1 MNLVM
6 IGGFIANGWMTI
18 CTSLSYLVYNLV
30 ELLYRVFA
38 SISNVNL
45 FSKSVFDK
53 FTARMYSVVAILML
67 FILAYNLILMII
79 NPDDK
84 KGTGQTTKFVK
95 EVVISLI
102 LIILLPLVF
111 NYMAIFQKH
120 ILDSQIITKIVLGGS
135 TGDANSDCDFSK
147 YTSLDKL
154 DSENISTATLKSKCE
169 KYNDL
174 TPSVQGAYIMN
185 ATMVGSFLYPIN
197 YNFNKCEDFIIK
209 CDGTDLKNCDKDSNI
224 SDKKDRE
231 LCGKYFYNYKMTQYD
246 GGIWHLL
253 NNSYFKNMVKDDDQK
268 ILNFNYFLA
277 LVGGILALIM
287 FASYTIMI
295 GIRVAKLGFLEL
307 ISPIPVMMRMIQKQ
321 KEAFFD
327 KWLKELKNT
336 YLDVFIRLI
345 IINFAL
351 FSISLVP
358 DVIEQLSA
366 GGDDNLAVVLLAK
379 FVVILG
385 ILQFAKETPDLIKE
399 FFGGSGRFSIKKG
412 FENWKSTSKPLG
424 MAAGIVG
431 GAAVGLSR
439 NVAKGEGIYG
449 KITSGLGGLVGGA
462 RRGAINGYKGGLL
475 NSKQNI
481 SKTAEE
487 VELARERHRAIRNSG
502 EIQGKSIPL
511 ASSVVGTFKN
521 AVGGVKEGWTDFANY
536 MTGSVASSAVGNA
549 ANSIMDNVSSMETDF
564 SSAAIKN
571 IEAGRTEIM
580 KNFNADKDFDFNGY
594 HYHKKTNGKWADASG
609 NEIESNKLRDLILDS
624 FKNRIAT
631 AYGKNEM
638 KAGIKEGYER
648 ANEVLM
654 KNLRASLPILGSD
667 FSNRLFE
674 SLNKLKDVNGQ
685 EMNLNIHSLDDL
697 EKSVTTM
704 MGTEEGRANLYKV
717 TDEIKT
723 VAKGMKLSNDQA
735 LKAQQAQ
742 KDKSS
747 GNK

>member
-253 NNSYFKNMVKDDDQK
+253 NNSYFKNMVKDEDQK

-277 LVGGILALIM
+277 LVGGILAVIM

-307 ISPIPVMMRMIQKQ
+307 ISPIPVMMRMIPKQ

-366 GGDDNLAVVLLAK
+366 SGDDSLAVVLLAK

-412 FENWKSTSKPLG
+412 FENWKTNPGVNAIRAGVYGASTADSIHGGIGSAISGMFRGGIQGYDKAVKGIDKIRTERANGSTFFGRSLDRARMAIGMETVADADERRANREVEGKWHITERMKRNAEAMENAKKIKSTVKDSLNKEDTKQTYNVDGVEGNLYQLHKYAEGLYQSISTASSPQSKERAYKKYQSFQQQLVETEK
-424 MAAGIVG
+424 AAVNKVVTKALQAKTENDLKILRDDYNIN
-431 GAAVGLSR
+431 GAAVGTIRDAANKIVTEASKGTLGALYDDNGRVREFDDQGNKVGWNEASLDSSDSLKELMNALGNESAQLASKSQKDFGVNYDKHVANR
-439 NVAKGEGIYG
+439 NVVK
-449 KITSGLGGLVGGA
+449 
-462 RRGAINGYKGGLL
+462 
-475 NSKQNI
+475 
-481 SKTAEE
+481 
-487 VELARERHRAIRNSG
+487 
-502 EIQGKSIPL
+502 
-511 ASSVVGTFKN
+511 
-521 AVGGVKEGWTDFANY
+521 KEG
-536 MTGSVASSAVGNA
+536 SS
-549 ANSIMDNVSSMETDF
+549 E
-564 SSAAIKN
+564 
-571 IEAGRTEIM
+571 
-580 KNFNADKDFDFNGY
+580 
-594 HYHKKTNGKWADASG
+594 KK
-609 NEIESNKLRDLILDS
+609 
-624 FKNRIAT
+624 
-631 AYGKNEM
+631 
-638 KAGIKEGYER
+638 
-648 ANEVLM
+648 
-654 KNLRASLPILGSD
+654 
-667 FSNRLFE
+667 
-674 SLNKLKDVNGQ
+674 
-685 EMNLNIHSLDDL
+685 
-697 EKSVTTM
+697 
-704 MGTEEGRANLYKV
+704 
-717 TDEIKT
+717 
-723 VAKGMKLSNDQA
+723 
-735 LKAQQAQ
+735 
-742 KDKSS
+742 
-747 GNK
+747 

>member
-169 KYNDL
+169 KYNGL

-209 CDGTDLKNCDKDSNI
+209 CDGTDLKNCDKDSKI

-253 NNSYFKNMVKDDDQK
+253 NNSYFKNMVKDEDQK

-307 ISPIPVMMRMIQKQ
+307 ISPIPVMMRMIPKQ

-366 GGDDNLAVVLLAK
+366 SGDDSLAVVLLAK

-412 FENWKSTSKPLG
+412 FSKWQDSAHQ
-424 MAAGIVG
+424 MG
-431 GAAVGLSR
+431 GAAGAVGALGYMTARSVK
-439 NVAKGEGIYG
+439 NVATAEKGNKLKTFG
-449 KITSGLGGLVGGA
+449 KEALNVTKTAGVLKAGYKAGSTSGVSDFISNVGDA
-462 RRGAINGYKGGLL
+462 EHSVRYKR
-475 NSKQNI
+475 S
-481 SKTAEE
+481 T
-487 VELARERHRAIRNSG
+487 
-502 EIQGKSIPL
+502 
-511 ASSVVGTFKN
+511 
-521 AVGGVKEGWTDFANY
+521 
-536 MTGSVASSAVGNA
+536 VGNIADNIDLAKSKRLGAVSKKYSDLEKILDGKTPIQSLTTTFEEQKKEA
-549 ANSIMDNVSSMETDF
+549 A
-564 SSAAIKN
+564 
-571 IEAGRTEIM
+571 
-580 KNFNADKDFDFNGY
+580 
-594 HYHKKTNGKWADASG
+594 KKTYGSLILNGTSYNMSDISQKQEYLNALDKQFKT
-609 NEIESNKLRDLILDS
+609 ERNKLRMVELQ
-624 FKNRIAT
+624 K
-631 AYGKNEM
+631 
-638 KAGIKEGYER
+638 GIKE
-648 ANEVLM
+648 ND
-654 KNLRASLPILGSD
+654 K
-667 FSNRLFE
+667 
-674 SLNKLKDVNGQ
+674 
-685 EMNLNIHSLDDL
+685 
-697 EKSVTTM
+697 
-704 MGTEEGRANLYKV
+704 
-717 TDEIKT
+717 EIKDNY
-723 VAKGMKLSNDQA
+723 GIYLDA
-735 LKAQQAQ
+735 LKENKSEINAMLKEYDPNSPGLNLDKLDMNNIITEPPTADLFNNQIRTPGSNAGKESNSIGRRVQER

>member
-169 KYNDL
+169 KYNGL

-209 CDGTDLKNCDKDSNI
+209 CDGTDLKNCDKDSKI

-253 NNSYFKNMVKDDDQK
+253 NNSYFKNMVKDEDQK

-307 ISPIPVMMRMIQKQ
+307 ISPIPVMMRMIPKQ

-366 GGDDNLAVVLLAK
+366 SGDDSLAVVLLAK

-412 FENWKSTSKPLG
+412 FSKWQDSAHQMSGVAGMTATGVNRLTNLGHNYARIAKNKDMSKKDKAWAMLKNSGRMLNPLAMASAMKSGYDNTKDGKDFLKGVNDATTKSLTQKGLFYRAKRNAEDAFEQFG
-424 MAAGIVG
+424 RLATTDFTTQDTKKLKGIIDTTDDFTKKQK
-431 GAAVGLSR
+431 GLFSDIDDHKH
-439 NVAKGEGIYG
+439 VK
-449 KITSGLGGLVGGA
+449 
-462 RRGAINGYKGGLL
+462 AINNYYDRQIEEANKRADFNEAVKLGTERKQAVENMRQAVMEEMLKGHEASVKMITNTEGRKEFKISNNMDDNAIKTDLIKSSASTALENINKIVNENPDLLKKALENNSLVMGNDGKFSQEKFDNLVKGLQNGNTTMLDKVGKAMTNL
-475 NSKQNI
+475 N
-481 SKTAEE
+481 KTTTNTI
-487 VELARERHRAIRNSG
+487 V
-502 EIQGKSIPL
+502 EIQQ
-511 ASSVVGTFKN
+511 KN
-521 AVGGVKEGWTDFANY
+521 
-536 MTGSVASSAVGNA
+536 
-549 ANSIMDNVSSMETDF
+549 
-564 SSAAIKN
+564 
-571 IEAGRTEIM
+571 
-580 KNFNADKDFDFNGY
+580 
-594 HYHKKTNGKWADASG
+594 
-609 NEIESNKLRDLILDS
+609 
-624 FKNRIAT
+624 
-631 AYGKNEM
+631 
-638 KAGIKEGYER
+638 
-648 ANEVLM
+648 
-654 KNLRASLPILGSD
+654 
-667 FSNRLFE
+667 
-674 SLNKLKDVNGQ
+674 
-685 EMNLNIHSLDDL
+685 
-697 EKSVTTM
+697 
-704 MGTEEGRANLYKV
+704 
-717 TDEIKT
+717 
-723 VAKGMKLSNDQA
+723 
-735 LKAQQAQ
+735 
-742 KDKSS
+742 S

>member
-154 DSENISTATLKSKCE
+154 DSENISTATLKRKCE
-169 KYNDL
+169 KYNGL

-209 CDGTDLKNCDKDSNI
+209 CDGTDLKNCDKDSKI

-253 NNSYFKNMVKDDDQK
+253 NNSYFKNMVKDEDQK

-307 ISPIPVMMRMIQKQ
+307 ISPIPVMMRMIPKQ

-366 GGDDNLAVVLLAK
+366 SGDDSLAVVLLAK

-412 FENWKSTSKPLG
+412 FENWKSAGKTMSGVAGMGATGVNRLANLGHNFARIAKNEEMSKKDKAIAMLKNSGRMLNPLA
-424 MAAGIVG
+424 MASAMKNGYDNTKDGKDFLKGVNDATTKSLTQKGLFYQARRNAEDAFEQFGRLATTDFTTQDTKKLKGIIATTDDFTKKQKGLFSDIDDHKHVKAINNYYDRQIEEANKRG
-431 GAAVGLSR
+431 DFNAATQLGKDRKAAVEKMRQAVMEEMLKGHEAKVTLRSNGTFAISNDMR
-439 NVAKGEGIYG
+439 NINNDLIKSSASTALENINKIVNENPDLLKKALENNSLVMDADG
-449 KITSGLGGLVGGA
+449 KFSQTKFDDLVSNLKSGNTATLDKVGKA
-462 RRGAINGYKGGLL
+462 MTNL
-475 NSKQNI
+475 N
-481 SKTAEE
+481 KTANNT
-487 VELARERHRAIRNSG
+487 I
-502 EIQGKSIPL
+502 I
-511 ASSVVGTFKN
+511 
-521 AVGGVKEGWTDFANY
+521 
-536 MTGSVASSAVGNA
+536 
-549 ANSIMDNVSSMETDF
+549 
-564 SSAAIKN
+564 
-571 IEAGRTEIM
+571 
-580 KNFNADKDFDFNGY
+580 
-594 HYHKKTNGKWADASG
+594 
-609 NEIESNKLRDLILDS
+609 EIEQ
-624 FKNRIAT
+624 KN
-631 AYGKNEM
+631 
-638 KAGIKEGYER
+638 
-648 ANEVLM
+648 
-654 KNLRASLPILGSD
+654 
-667 FSNRLFE
+667 
-674 SLNKLKDVNGQ
+674 
-685 EMNLNIHSLDDL
+685 
-697 EKSVTTM
+697 
-704 MGTEEGRANLYKV
+704 
-717 TDEIKT
+717 
-723 VAKGMKLSNDQA
+723 
-735 LKAQQAQ
+735 
-742 KDKSS
+742 S